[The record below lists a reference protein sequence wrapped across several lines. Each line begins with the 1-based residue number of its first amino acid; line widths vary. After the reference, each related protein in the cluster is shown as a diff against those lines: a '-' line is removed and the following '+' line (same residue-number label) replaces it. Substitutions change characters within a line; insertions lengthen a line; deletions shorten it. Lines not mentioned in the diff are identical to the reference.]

1 MDTKKD
7 NCSIPLV
14 GGPFC
19 GEYLQMTNGRL
30 IYQVPLYHEFK
41 FHVYELVLEKS
52 DKFVD
57 IHYRFTGKILEIEE
71 ISEYKI

>member
-7 NCSIPLV
+7 NCAIPLV

-19 GEYLQMTNGRL
+19 GGCLQMRNGRL
-30 IYQVPLYHEFK
+30 TNQVPLYHEFK

-52 DKFVD
+52 DKFID
-57 IHYRFTGKILEIEE
+57 IRYKCTGEILEIEE
-71 ISEYKI
+71 VSKYKI